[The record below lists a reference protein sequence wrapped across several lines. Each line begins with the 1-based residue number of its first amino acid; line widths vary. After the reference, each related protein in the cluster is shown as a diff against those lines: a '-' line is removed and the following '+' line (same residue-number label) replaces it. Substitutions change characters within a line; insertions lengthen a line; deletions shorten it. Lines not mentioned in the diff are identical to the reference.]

1 MGFRVG
7 GSSDGFDIHNN
18 GAVSLAAILD
28 CAGSC
33 GTAGQVLSSTGTA
46 LEWVAGGG
54 GGGGGGSPAT
64 PTVAGTVFGS
74 TDTPSVSAVA
84 LGYNAGVTM
93 ITNGSLPGDYALTA
107 IGYRAAALLPA
118 TSGGGTYVGHCSAS
132 NFVPAIATGGD
143 NNVFIGREAGQY
155 ATEGDIFIGSRAG
168 WCYKGGGGAIL
179 IGTSAGCCI
188 SNSASLCGI
197 AIGQGAMGRLTT
209 GGRNIAIG
217 SAAMACKDADS
228 FNIAVGECAM
238 CSNCGAQN
246 MIAIG
251 TEAGKS
257 AGGTWAT
264 FIGYRAGFL
273 TASSYLRSTAIG
285 YCAESSA
292 SNQFTLGNSNITSYR
307 IYGTWTNAS
316 DARDK
321 TNVTALP
328 IGLDFINTL
337 NPVKY
342 SWQHREPVEG
352 KDGTQEVGFLAQ
364 EFQAAEQAADAAD
377 YLHLV
382 EDYDPDHLFINQNR
396 LIPILVKAIQ
406 ELSAKNDALEDRIA
420 QLEANG

>member
-1 MGFRVG
+1 MG

-18 GAVSLAAILD
+18 GAVSLAAISD

-54 GGGGGGSPAT
+54 GGGGGSPAT
-64 PTVAGTVFGS
+64 PQVAGTVFGS
-74 TDTPSVSAVA
+74 TDTPSASVVA
-84 LGYNAGVTM
+84 LGCDAGITM
-93 ITNGSLPGDYALTA
+93 ITNGSLPGDYMLTA
-107 IGYRAAALLPA
+107 IGYRAAAALPA
-118 TSGGGTYVGHCSAS
+118 TARGGTYVGYSSAS
-132 NFVPAIATGGD
+132 NFVPATAAAQD
-143 NNVFIGREAGQY
+143 NNVFIGREAGQC

-168 WCYKGGGGAIL
+168 WRYQGGGGAIL

-197 AIGQGAMGRLTT
+197 AIGQGAMQRLTT

-217 SAAMACKDADS
+217 SAAMACKDADN
-228 FNIAVGECAM
+228 FNIAIGECAM
-238 CSNCGAQN
+238 CTNCGAQN
-246 MIAIG
+246 MVAIG
-251 TEAGKS
+251 TEAGRS
-257 AGGTWAT
+257 ARGSCAT
-264 FIGYRAGFL
+264 YIGHRAGYL
-273 TASSYLRSTAIG
+273 TASTYNLSTAIG

-292 SNQFTLGNSNITSYR
+292 GNQFTLGNSNINSYR

-328 IGLDFINTL
+328 IGLDFVNTL